1 MVHRPILKSPL
12 KFGPLRFMLNLDLN
26 HLKKIV
32 GNDPE
37 FLRKVLQIF
46 ITNAPKDVAELAK
59 FAGDGD
65 HEKVAFFAHKLKSA
79 SGAIGFNDAYESFK
93 EIEAMS
99 KKMEPIDTIR
109 EKVDAMTSHCAS
121 CLADIESVM
130 KGL

>member
-1 MVHRPILKSPL
+1 MV
-12 KFGPLRFMLNLDLN
+12 NLDLN

-46 ITNAPKDVAELAK
+46 ITNAPKDVAELSK
-59 FAGDGD
+59 FAEEGD

-99 KKMEPIDTIR
+99 KKMEPMKTIQ
-109 EKVDAMTSHCAS
+109 EKVDAMTAHYDS
-121 CLADIESVM
+121 CLTDIESVM
-130 KGL
+130 KSL

>member
-1 MVHRPILKSPL
+1 MV
-12 KFGPLRFMLNLDLN
+12 NLDLN

-46 ITNAPKDVAELAK
+46 IANAPKDVAELSK
-59 FAGDGD
+59 FAEEDD

-79 SGAIGFNDAYESFK
+79 TGAIGFNDAYESFK

-99 KKMEPIDTIR
+99 KKLEPMDTIR
-109 EKVDAMTSHCAS
+109 EKVDAMKSRCDS
-121 CLADIESVM
+121 CLTDIEAVM
-130 KGL
+130 KSL